1 MAKIHRPSER
11 TTIPN
16 PVFVALFVLC
26 LSHMTAAFHTPY
38 TTTANRISTR
48 LASTTER
55 PPTKSTSQPI
65 HHSNDNMYDRL
76 DLSAYEESLL
86 NQWEDTSLQ
95 TGFDWEIGE
104 FYRTHIMS
112 ISRI

>member
-1 MAKIHRPSER
+1 MAKIHHPSER
-11 TTIPN
+11 TTIPT

-55 PPTKSTSQPI
+55 PPTKSTSPI
-65 HHSNDNMYDRL
+65 RHSNDNMYDRL

-104 FYRTHIMS
+104 FYNAHIS
-112 ISRI
+112 